1 MYREPFYPLMFDGKR
16 FIKTLT
22 HLLMYRCGRL
32 VGSAGTRQFTAAA
45 RRSQAYRHHDA
56 GVHLRAATPRPRQQ
70 PLGRARTRAAGRG
83 EGCRRSAAQ

>member
-32 VGSAGTRQFTAAA
+32 VGSAGTRQFTAEY
-45 RRSQAYRHHDA
+45 SPDMNILNIHQM
-56 GVHLRAATPRPRQQ
+56 
-70 PLGRARTRAAGRG
+70 
-83 EGCRRSAAQ
+83 